1 MPAGTARQRARRSP
15 APASWKVAGNRSR
28 TKPMAGS
35 PWRSDSP
42 KLPWIAPVR
51 KRPYWTIH
59 GSSKPMALR
68 KRAMSSA
75 VASGGRSSA
84 AGSPVRWR
92 IANTTTDTPKRTST
106 ACHRRRRMYDFIQLR
121 GPRNGP
127 RTPPF
132 LRRRV
137 RAGRAPPSPAP
148 SCSPAHVTSPWPPHS
163 PILAPARPCRTR
175 TAVAR
180 SIMLSCPRHL
190 AMAPALPHPCAGA
203 SLPDAHRRRTYNLAR
218 HLPRLG
224 VASVPRPH
232 LRSDRRA
239 REASDGFDVWGVREH
254 VHRLDPVHAI
264 AAVHELA
271 EVAGEGG
278 RIARDVHDAGGSEL
292 DQRAQRLGM
301 EPGAGG
307 IRHHRL
313 RAHALGDELGQG
325 EADLAGEEGAVL
337 DLVGHGVAGGVGHR
351 GGRELDAVDVT
362 TAPRE
367 LQADGARA
375 RVEIEDR
382 LAARELRR
390 LEHESEEA
398 LGLRGIR
405 LEERVRGDL
414 ELDAAQR
421 LANVIAAA
429 QEVLL
434 DADGHARLLRIDVH
448 HHARGA
454 RGERAHPLGEG
465 G

>member
-59 GSSKPMALR
+59 GSSKPIALR

-84 AGSPVRWR
+84 AGSPVRCR

-137 RAGRAPPSPAP
+137 RAGRAPLSHAR
-148 SCSPAHVTSPWPPHS
+148 SCSP
-163 PILAPARPCRTR
+163 
-175 TAVAR
+175 
-180 SIMLSCPRHL
+180 CPRRL
-190 AMAPALPHPCAGA
+190 EMAPALPHSCAGA
-203 SLPDAHRRRTYNLAR
+203 SGPDAHRCRTLDHALPAHVTSKWPPALPHSCAGASGPDAYGSHTYNPALFAS
-218 HLPRLG
+218 RLG
-224 VASVPRPH
+224 RAPLRCRH

-239 REASDGFDVWGVREH
+239 REASDGFDVGGVREH

-292 DQRAQRLGM
+292 DQRAQRFWM
-301 EPGAGG
+301 EPGARR

-313 RAHALGDELGQG
+313 RAHALGDELGQS
-325 EADLAGEEGAVL
+325 EADLADEEGAVV
-337 DLVGHGVAGGVGHR
+337 DLVGHGVASGVGHR
-351 GGRELDAVDVT
+351 GGSELDAVDVS
-362 TAPRE
+362 A
-367 LQADGARA
+367 
-375 RVEIEDR
+375 
-382 LAARELRR
+382 AAREL
-390 LEHESEEA
+390 
-398 LGLRGIR
+398 
-405 LEERVRGDL
+405 
-414 ELDAAQR
+414 
-421 LANVIAAA
+421 
-429 QEVLL
+429 
-434 DADGHARLLRIDVH
+434 
-448 HHARGA
+448 
-454 RGERAHPLGEG
+454 
-465 G
+465 

>member
-15 APASWKVAGNRSR
+15 APASWKVAGSRSR

-59 GSSKPMALR
+59 GSSKPMAVR

-84 AGSPVRWR
+84 AGSPVRCR

-106 ACHRRRRMYDFIQLR
+106 ACHRRRRMYDFIQLP

-137 RAGRAPPSPAP
+137 RAGRAPLSHVQPCTAPVPPRRSP
-148 SCSPAHVTSPWPPHS
+148 
-163 PILAPARPCRTR
+163 R
-175 TAVAR
+175 
-180 SIMLSCPRHL
+180 
-190 AMAPALPHPCAGA
+190 
-203 SLPDAHRRRTYNLAR
+203 
-218 HLPRLG
+218 
-224 VASVPRPH
+224 VPRPH
-232 LRSDRRA
+232 LPSDRRA

-254 VHRLDPVHAI
+254 VHGLNPIHAI
-264 AAVHELA
+264 AAVHELT

-301 EPGAGG
+301 EPGARGV
-307 IRHHRL
+307 RHHRL
-313 RAHALGDELGQG
+313 RAHALSDELRQG
-325 EADLAGEEGAVL
+325 EADLAGEEGAIA

-351 GGRELDAVDVT
+351 GGSELDAVDVS
-362 TAPRE
+362 AAARE
-367 LQADGARA
+367 LQADGASA

-382 LAARELRR
+382 LVTRELRR
-390 LEHESEEA
+390 LEHEGEEA

-421 LANVIAAA
+421 LADVVAAA

-454 RGERAHPLGEG
+454 RGKRAHPVDEG

>member
-15 APASWKVAGNRSR
+15 APASWKVAGSRSR

-59 GSSKPMALR
+59 GSSKPMAVR

-84 AGSPVRWR
+84 AGSPVRCR

-127 RTPPF
+127 RTPQFLRRRVRAGRAPLSHARSCSSCPRRLEMAPALPHSCAGASGPDAHRSRTLDHAPPARLASKWPPHSPILAPARPGRTRTAPARSIMLLPPASPRNGPRTPPF

-137 RAGRAPPSPAP
+137 RAGRAP
-148 SCSPAHVTSPWPPHS
+148 
-163 PILAPARPCRTR
+163 
-175 TAVAR
+175 
-180 SIMLSCPRHL
+180 
-190 AMAPALPHPCAGA
+190 LPHVQPCTA
-203 SLPDAHRRRTYNLAR
+203 PVPPRRS
-218 HLPRLG
+218 PR
-224 VASVPRPH
+224 VPRPH
-232 LRSDRRA
+232 LPSDRRA

-254 VHRLDPVHAI
+254 VHGLNPIHAI
-264 AAVHELA
+264 AAVHELT

-278 RIARDVHDAGGSEL
+278 RIARNVHDAGGSEL

-301 EPGAGG
+301 EPGARWV
-307 IRHHRL
+307 RHHRL
-313 RAHALGDELGQG
+313 RAHALSDELRQG
-325 EADLAGEEGAVL
+325 EADLAGEEGAIA

-351 GGRELDAVDVT
+351 GGSELDAVDVS
-362 TAPRE
+362 AAARE
-367 LQADGARA
+367 LQADGASA

-382 LAARELRR
+382 LVARELRR
-390 LEHESEEA
+390 LEHEGEEA
-398 LGLRGIR
+398 LRLRGIR
-405 LEERVRGDL
+405 
-414 ELDAAQR
+414 
-421 LANVIAAA
+421 
-429 QEVLL
+429 
-434 DADGHARLLRIDVH
+434 
-448 HHARGA
+448 
-454 RGERAHPLGEG
+454 
-465 G
+465 